1 MNTETCLGVTFN
13 KKSYKKVTLD
23 VISLLYL
30 NVPHVGFDSRIDGSF
45 ISTFV
50 RPRSGDHSRK
60 GDRVEDRQ
68 GQVSFI
74 AILSFILITRIYICR
89 RRLAEGK
96 FA

>member
-13 KKSYKKVTLD
+13 KKSYKKAYTYLIY
-23 VISLLYL
+23 ISLLYL

-74 AILSFILITRIYICR
+74 AILSFILITRIY
-89 RRLAEGK
+89 ADVV
-96 FA
+96 